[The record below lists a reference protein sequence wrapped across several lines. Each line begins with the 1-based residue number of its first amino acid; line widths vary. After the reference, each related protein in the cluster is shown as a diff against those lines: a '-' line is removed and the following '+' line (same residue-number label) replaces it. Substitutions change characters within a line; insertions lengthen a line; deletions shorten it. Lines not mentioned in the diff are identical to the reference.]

1 MLVVCENQLNL
12 WYFVLMDLSCRDND
26 PVPPGGFMKMFEN
39 QSENSHLVGRTSH
52 GAPPVE
58 ELAATPPARGNQNM
72 DKEQSGRIDKRI
84 LWTQDEDLR
93 VVSNLVTSLFTDMA
107 T

>member
-1 MLVVCENQLNL
+1 M
-12 WYFVLMDLSCRDND
+12 
-26 PVPPGGFMKMFEN
+26 GG
-39 QSENSHLVGRTSH
+39 SHTH

-93 VVSNLVTSLFTDMA
+93 VVSNLVTSLFKAWLISQPTAGDNA
-107 T
+107 WPDGGGSRWFNQ

>member
-1 MLVVCENQLNL
+1 
-12 WYFVLMDLSCRDND
+12 MDLSCRDND

-39 QSENSHLVGRTSH
+39 QPENSHLVGRTSH

>member
-12 WYFVLMDLSCRDND
+12 WYFFLMNLSCRDND
-26 PVPPGGFMKMFEN
+26 PVPLGGFMKMFEN

-52 GAPPVE
+52 DAPPVE
-58 ELAATPPARGNQNM
+58 ELAPTPPARGNQNM

-93 VVSNLVTSLFTDMA
+93 VVSNLVTSLFTDMV